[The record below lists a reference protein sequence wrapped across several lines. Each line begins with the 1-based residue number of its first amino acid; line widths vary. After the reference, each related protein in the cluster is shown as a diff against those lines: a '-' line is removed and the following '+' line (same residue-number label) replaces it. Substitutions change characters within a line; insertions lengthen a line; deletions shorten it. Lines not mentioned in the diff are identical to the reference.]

1 MSGFLMSH
9 LFALWARL
17 LGRADG
23 GLRPDEEPAPPQAEA
38 PAPVPEPAPAPEPV
52 SHAAREKALEQSYRE
67 TVGSAAAREPRQS
80 PPVASAEVRAGT
92 LRALEGLRQIPALQ
106 SLVQGVTRIMCRDG
120 VCLDEV
126 AEALQKDSSLCV
138 RVLTMANSAAVAP
151 EQRIEDLQTALQM
164 LGMARV
170 RRVAQAVFTLRDA
183 QRMTDGLDWRHLW
196 IHALA
201 TAAIA
206 EELERRIRPASSQHI
221 YMAALLHDVGKIV
234 LSTVAADAYRDV
246 IVASWNGEGR
256 LEDLE
261 RAALGVDH
269 REAGVVFA
277 RGNRL
282 SDAVVEA
289 IAHHDDPTR
298 AESHRFEAALVSAAN
313 FISKSRGLG
322 FSGARLEAADGDLEN
337 LPAWSVLAEE
347 AGSGVDPAR
356 IEQEMS
362 GFFATLRDDLRGMRE
377 SAA

>member
-1 MSGFLMSH
+1 MSGLLMSY
-9 LFALWARL
+9 LGGWWARWF
-17 LGRADG
+17 GRAS
-23 GLRPDEEPAPPQAEA
+23 EEPAPVATPEA
-38 PAPVPEPAPAPEPV
+38 RSEDPPAPVPAPMPMPAPLE
-52 SHAAREKALEQSYRE
+52 AAAEEHSMERSFRE
-67 TVGSAAAREPRQS
+67 TVGMDERRVPVARPAAADTN
-80 PPVASAEVRAGT
+80 VRAGT

-126 AEALQKDSSLCV
+126 AAALQKDSALCV
-138 RVLTMANSAAVAP
+138 RVLTMANSAAIAP
-151 EQRIEDLQTALQM
+151 EQRIEDLQSALQM
-164 LGMARV
+164 LGIARV
-170 RRVAQAVFTLRDA
+170 RRVAQVVFTMRDA

-206 EELERRIRPASSQHI
+206 EELERRIRPVTSQHV

-261 RAALGVDH
+261 RATLGVDH
-269 REAGVVFA
+269 REAGVIFA
-277 RGNRL
+277 RGSRL
-282 SDAVVEA
+282 SEAVVET
-289 IAHHDDPTR
+289 IAHHDDPTQ
-298 AESHRFEAALVSAAN
+298 AQSHRFEVALVSVAN
-313 FISKSRGLG
+313 FISKARGLG

-337 LPAWSVLAEE
+337 LPSWKILSEE
-347 AGSGVDPAR
+347 SGWAIDAAR
-356 IEQEMS
+356 LEQEMT